1 MKAIYLAQHIIDAQL
16 VRDALE
22 AEGIPAYVGGAYL
35 TGGLGELPVNDLV
48 RVMVPESLADE
59 ARRIVDLVEKDLAE
73 ARAALADEDG
83 EPGWTLI

>member
-35 TGGLGELPVNDLV
+35 TGGLGELPVNDV
-48 RVMVPESLADE
+48 IRVMVPESLVDE